1 MGPDLHLIKQVEQVT
16 RLVLGG
22 PARRFAEIPSVG
34 SQTRRRI
41 LIWQLL
47 NWLLFGCKNSQEMAE
62 DDLRSTRPGML
73 PPPPGGFMN
82 RATRA
87 AEPLPCQIR

>member
-16 RLVLGG
+16 RLVLEG

-41 LIWQLL
+41 SYLAITELAVIWL
-47 NWLLFGCKNSQEMAE
+47 
-62 DDLRSTRPGML
+62 
-73 PPPPGGFMN
+73 
-82 RATRA
+82 
-87 AEPLPCQIR
+87 